1 MQSALIYVLV
11 QRDCAAKARMPLLYL
26 LDIQVA
32 SEGPQTRDISLPW
45 NNSQIDAAR
54 RTFLDRHPLAKNKE
68 QVALAKGE
76 GRAPLLSKLWWCKEI
91 HIKTIFL
98 ALTLQVLTLLYSIN
112 RVDKVCHKQGVILQT
127 SCKPC
132 NASHAMQVMHCGTAQ
147 TLAHVSCLLACLVY
161 ASIFTFALSP
171 ACPSSSGFFCCYGQ
185 ALLHHVKL

>member
-54 RTFLDRHPLAKNKE
+54 HTFLDRHPLAKNKE

-98 ALTLQVLTLLYSIN
+98 L
-112 RVDKVCHKQGVILQT
+112 
-127 SCKPC
+127 
-132 NASHAMQVMHCGTAQ
+132 
-147 TLAHVSCLLACLVY
+147 
-161 ASIFTFALSP
+161 
-171 ACPSSSGFFCCYGQ
+171 
-185 ALLHHVKL
+185 

>member
-11 QRDCAAKARMPLLYL
+11 QRDYAAKARMPLLYL

-98 ALTLQVLTLLYSIN
+98 ALTLQVLTLFYSVN

-132 NASHAMQVMHCGTAQ
+132 NASHALRNSTNFGPRV
-147 TLAHVSCLLACLVY
+147 LLACLPCLRKQIHLRAV
-161 ASIFTFALSP
+161 SCLPFKL
-171 ACPSSSGFFCCYGQ
+171 GFFLLLWLAASCE
-185 ALLHHVKL
+185 ALAVRTL